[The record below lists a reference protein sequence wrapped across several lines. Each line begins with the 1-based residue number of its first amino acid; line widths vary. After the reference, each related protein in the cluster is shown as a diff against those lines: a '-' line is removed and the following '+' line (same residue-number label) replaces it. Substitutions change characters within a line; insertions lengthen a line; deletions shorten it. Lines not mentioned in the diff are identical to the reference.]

1 MDIKQSI
8 KRIALL
14 IKNNRKN
21 LQIGRKTIIG
31 MRSVFEGNNVVGS
44 NTFFVGNMGF
54 GSYMGEHCEISAVIG
69 RYCSIGRNVRTVQ
82 GFHPTSEWVST
93 HPAFYSREKQAGFS
107 YVKQRKYDEVR
118 YADKENKLAV
128 RIENDIWIGDNVTIL
143 AGVSIGDGAIIATG
157 AVVTKDV
164 EPYAIVGGVPSKVI
178 KYRFS
183 EDIISKLLD
192 AKWWNESEE
201 WIKNHVDNFKNAEKF
216 LMEINCGER

>member
-1 MDIKQSI
+1 MSIKQSI
-8 KRIALL
+8 KRIAFLL
-14 IKNNRKN
+14 KNNRKK

-31 MRSVFEGNNVVGS
+31 RCSFFEGNNVVGC

-54 GSYMGEHCEISAVIG
+54 GSYMGEHCEISTCIG

-82 GFHPTSEWVST
+82 GFHPTSKWVST
-93 HPAFYSREKQAGFS
+93 HPAFYSPEKQAGFS

-128 RIENDIWIGDNVTIL
+128 NIGNDTWIGDNVIIL

-164 EPYAIVGGVPSKVI
+164 EPYAIVGGVPAKVI
-178 KYRFS
+178 KYRFT

-192 AKWWNESEE
+192 VQWWNESEE
-201 WIKNHVDNFKNAEKF
+201 WIKNYVDNFKNVEKF
-216 LMEINCGER
+216 LTEINCCER